1 MYAKYR
7 ASDFPN
13 GPSYYTTPV
22 FQRDVLD
29 GMPFKHSLPEAA
41 TVKDHQMS
49 EYFFHHGF
57 DISQY
62 NRIFTMLNRR
72 SVSNIEAD
80 AKQTAKNNIA
90 AALQKDHIVLT
101 DTEFNNAYGQ
111 IKRLKPSSITLSHP
125 VLFTDSEEIK
135 FYLMI
140 TSLKGGPYE
149 FYSDEPLNAS
159 IPGLHID
166 VGSYVHS
173 RLRQYP
179 ETDNLTVGVILTG
192 LYSAGACKDYLNLM
206 IPALK
211 KLIDAKRDVPNIKIS
226 IKSNFR
232 SQEGTPTDTTWN
244 GVQIMSSAATF
255 CYPDLHQM
263 VAYLQKLYP
272 DIPVV
277 VTT

>member
-1 MYAKYR
+1 
-7 ASDFPN
+7 
-13 GPSYYTTPV
+13 
-22 FQRDVLD
+22 
-29 GMPFKHSLPEAA
+29 
-41 TVKDHQMS
+41 
-49 EYFFHHGF
+49 
-57 DISQY
+57 
-62 NRIFTMLNRR
+62 MLN
-72 SVSNIEAD
+72 
-80 AKQTAKNNIA
+80 KQLRIT
-90 AALQKDHIVLT
+90 T
-101 DTEFNNAYGQ
+101 DTEFNNAYGR

-125 VLFTDSEEIK
+125 VLFTDTVKKINSIPS
-135 FYLMI
+135 I